1 VIRKDITFFDETKSG
16 EIISRISGDTTLIQ
30 EGLSTSVAMFI
41 QMATFCIVVLI
52 IMFYYDV
59 FTTLVAIG
67 LIIPG
72 SLVGPIYFSTN
83 KRMVEIHQGA
93 KAKANGVAE
102 ETIGN
107 IRTVKAFAEE
117 KGALAKFKKYN
128 HDIFL
133 IAL

>member
-1 VIRKDITFFDETKSG
+1 
-16 EIISRISGDTTLIQ
+16 
-30 EGLSTSVAMFI
+30 
-41 QMATFCIVVLI
+41 MATFCIVVLI

-133 IAL
+133 IALQKGNQWGLFMFTIKLFTSSALAGLILFVNRQI